1 MTTRTARKCKRLL
14 DTKASYT
21 MPNRFVPP
29 NDDVCEVLQQRLYDL
44 IDLASH
50 AKQVHW
56 TVQGREFLALHEFFD
71 KVNAELN
78 DHADIVAER
87 IAALGG
93 QVKGTIQA
101 AAKDTHLPDYP
112 LNIASTT
119 NHIEAFSSSIFQLKI
134 LVRASVKTVAE
145 LNDNCSADLLSELS
159 RKIDEISWM
168 VGAQMEPKSREAT

>member
-1 MTTRTARKCKRLL
+1 
-14 DTKASYT
+14 
-21 MPNRFVPP
+21 MPKRFVPP

-56 TVQGREFLALHEFFD
+56 TVQGREFLALHQFFD
-71 KVNAELN
+71 NVNAELN
-78 DHADIVAER
+78 EHADIVAER

-101 AAKDTHLPDYP
+101 AAKDSHLPDYP
-112 LNIASTT
+112 LDVSSAPK
-119 NHIEAFSSSIFQLKI
+119 HIEAFSSSIFQLKM
-134 LVRASVKTVAE
+134 LVRASAKLVAD
-145 LNDNCSADLLSELS
+145 LNDNGSADLLSELS

-168 VGAQMEPKSREAT
+168 VGAQMEPKTREAT